1 MTITNLDKS
10 LHVSLLLLKI
20 PHWKPSRLELYT
32 LIQFPL
38 FSPCSVAVN
47 IRYSTTDAW
56 SPVPV
61 LWNYLPRDI
70 LSLGLSSFVLQ
81 FDALMTAVIETT
93 CALLCEVCALR
104 NKLGNCEPMPHSNT
118 ERKKFRKMHLKHD
131 ITLVLLF
138 CRLHHNSQLSVRLPP
153 TCFSQITCRRKSSK
167 DKKFS
172 ALRRNTERE
181 IETFSLK
188 VCALPPACFSQIM
201 CRWRSSKDKKFSALR
216 QNTERERQ
224 RERETGTFSL
234 KVYAQVCQR
243 NLYNGTF
250 LPNDASFLRHNIGN
264 VIDFSYSKIWAEECL
279 NNLNNHDFLP
289 NDVS

>member
-81 FDALMTAVIETT
+81 FDGPMTAVIETT

-138 CRLHHNSQLSVRLPP
+138 CRLHHNSQLSVRLPQP
-153 TCFSQITCRRKSSK
+153 VSHKWCAVGK
-167 DKKFS
+167 
-172 ALRRNTERE
+172 ALKTRNFPLWDG
-181 IETFSLK
+181 I
-188 VCALPPACFSQIM
+188 
-201 CRWRSSKDKKFSALR
+201 
-216 QNTERERQ
+216 Q
-224 RERETGTFSL
+224 RERDWDFFTKSL
-234 KVYAQVCQR
+234 CTAPS
-243 NLYNGTF
+243 LF
-250 LPNDASFLRHNIGN
+250 LTNCVPLE
-264 VIDFSYSKIWAEECL
+264 KL
-279 NNLNNHDFLP
+279 
-289 NDVS
+289 